1 MVMRVGGL
9 ATGMDIDMMVKELMK
24 AERMPYEKLNQKK
37 QTLDWQRSAYREI
50 NSKLLE
56 FRNLAF
62 DMTLNKTFNV
72 SKFHSSDDSVVSAT
86 GNAAINGSFNIF
98 IEQVATS
105 ASVTSKQLKKLDGK
119 DGKVDFSTTLK
130 DLGFNGEGNLTINGV
145 EIKFNETDKI
155 ANLID
160 KVNIQAG
167 KTGVKLNYDATLER
181 LFFTSAKTGS
191 DSKIE
196 MTSDSDLL
204 KHLQLSGGNSVAATG
219 KNAKVKYNNSDDTL
233 EFATNVFTIN
243 GMTFTAKKA
252 QNTGDQPINISV
264 THNTDA
270 VVDKIKTFVEKYNE
284 LVDLVH
290 GKLTEKKYRDFH
302 PLSDEEKEAMKEK
315 DIERWEAKAKSGLLQ
330 SDPLL
335 RTVMSE
341 MRLALS
347 EPFKGKQGELS
358 ILKEIGI
365 TTGDYRE
372 NGKLHLDEEKLRQ
385 AVTERPEEVTKL
397 FTSDDGIKSTAG
409 DGFATRL
416 NNVLKASLEH
426 LTKKAGTADNLTD
439 NSFLSKDIRGI
450 EDKLKEMS
458 KRLLSVEE
466 RYYRQFTAME
476 KAINQLNSQS
486 AWLAQQFGG

>member
-1 MVMRVGGL
+1 MRVGGL

-72 SKFHSSDDSVVSAT
+72 PKLQSSDESVVSVT
-86 GNAAINGSFNIF
+86 GKSVDNGSYSIF
-98 IEQVATS
+98 IEQLATS
-105 ASVTSKQLKKLDGK
+105 ASLTSKQLKKQDAQ
-119 DGKVDFSTTLK
+119 DGKVDYSTTLK
-130 DLGFNGEGNLTINGV
+130 DLGFNGEGSFKINDV
-145 EIKFNETDKI
+145 EIKVNDTDNI
-155 ANLID
+155 ANLLD
-160 KVNIQAG
+160 KVNSQAG

-181 LFFTSAKTGS
+181 LFFTSSKTGS

-196 MTSDSDLL
+196 LTSDSDVLQR
-204 KHLQLSGGNSVAATG
+204 LQLSDGNSAEATG
-219 KNAKVKYNNSDDTL
+219 KNAIVKYNGSDDTF
-233 EFATNVFTIN
+233 EFSTNVFTIN

-252 QNTGDQPINISV
+252 QSSGEQPINISV

-290 GKLTEKKYRDFH
+290 GKLTEKKYRDYH

-315 DIERWEAKAKSGLLQ
+315 DIERWEEKAKSGLLQ

-341 MRLALS
+341 MRLALA

-385 AVTERPEEVTKL
+385 AIVERPEEVTRL
-397 FTSDDGIKSTAG
+397 FTSDDGTKSTVG

-439 NSFLSKDIRGI
+439 NSFLSKDIRNI

-476 KAINQLNSQS
+476 KAINQMNSQS

>member
-9 ATGMDIDMMVKELMK
+9 ATGMDIDMLVKELMK

-72 SKFHSSDDSVVSAT
+72 SKFHSSDDSVVSVT

-98 IEQVATS
+98 IKQVATS
-105 ASVTSKQLKKLDGK
+105 ASITSEQLKKDGQ

-130 DLGFNGEGNLTINGV
+130 DLGFNGEGSFKINDV
-145 EIKFNETDKI
+145 EIKVNDTDKI
-155 ANLID
+155 ANLLD
-160 KVNIQAG
+160 KVNSQAG

-181 LFFTSAKTGS
+181 LFFTSSKTGS
-191 DSKIE
+191 ESKIKL
-196 MTSDSDLL
+196 TGNSDLFNSL
-204 KHLQLSGGNSVAATG
+204 GLANVNSVE
-219 KNAKVKYNNSDDTL
+219 VKGDDAIVEYNKQ
-233 EFATNVFTIN
+233 EFKFSTNVFTIN

-302 PLSDEEKEAMKEK
+302 PLSDEEKESMKEK

-341 MRLALS
+341 MRLALT

-385 AVTERPEEVTKL
+385 AVTERPEEVTRL
-397 FTSDDGIKSTAG
+397 FTSDDSTKSTAG

-426 LTKKAGTADNLTD
+426 LTKRAGTADNLTD
-439 NSFLSKDIRGI
+439 NSFLSKDIRDI